1 MPRHRLSLVVLVSLV
16 ALSACDTEAPPPPA
30 GTATYQGVDV
40 EAEGDAALTV
50 EADGLLVSGLGGTRE
65 GGFAVG
71 GTPDRVDVEID
82 PLPIPAGARFGVEVR
97 DGDDVVAS
105 LYNEGV
111 GEGRV
116 ELRFDFP
123 DLLGVTAATVRYRFQ
138 GQLVFEARVG
148 FEAGRARGQRRET
161 SAGTGE
167 GDTGSTHVIRDRGRY
182 IVVSD
187 SDGDGGRR
195 ARACAGFLMPPPP
208 PGAGE
213 LEAPSC
219 ADWVEVEPV
228 LTAQVP
234 RGVVAVRGRGVGSFW
249 VRELAAE

>member
-1 MPRHRLSLVVLVSLV
+1 MTRRLPLLA
-16 ALSACDTEAPPPPA
+16 ALLGLTALPACDTETPGPLP
-30 GTATYQGVDV
+30 GSATYQGVDV

-82 PLPIPAGARFGVEVR
+82 PLAIPAGARFGVEVR

-111 GEGRV
+111 GDGRV

-123 DLLGVTAATVRYRFQ
+123 DLLGVTAAAVRYKFG
-138 GQLVFEARVG
+138 GQVVFEARVG
-148 FEAGRARGQRRET
+148 FEAGRTRGQRRET
-161 SAGTGE
+161 SAGTGD
-167 GDTGSTHVIRDRGRY
+167 GDTGSTHVIRENGRY
-182 IVVSD
+182 VVVSD

-195 ARACAGFLMPPPP
+195 ANGCAGFLMTPPPP
-208 PGAGE
+208 FDAE
-213 LEAPSC
+213 LEAPIC
-219 ADWVEVEPV
+219 ADWVEVEPI

-234 RGVVAVRGRGVGSFW
+234 RGTVAVRGRGVGSFW
-249 VRELAAE
+249 VRELASE